1 MSKEERKRMVS
12 KDEKL
17 SIRQQCVLL
26 GLCRTSLYYTASE
39 ETAENLEIMRL
50 LDRQYA
56 ITPFYD
62 QRRLQAWLA
71 ENRYPVNIKRLRRL
85 MGLVRWRTLFP
96 EHRTT
101 VADKKAYKYPYLL
114 KGLDIDHRNQ
124 VWELDISYI
133 PMRRGYMYLFAVID
147 VYTRYVVGWSLS
159 NTMTAPWC
167 VAVLRE
173 AFERHGCP
181 EIVNSD
187 QGSQFTSADYVEL
200 LEGNGVAI
208 SMDSRG
214 RALDDIFIER
224 LWRSVKQEYVY
235 LSPCETGDELW
246 RGLDGYFRFYN
257 DERPHQS
264 LGYKTPASR
273 YLLQKEAA

>member
-17 SIRQQCVLL
+17 GVRQQCVLL

-39 ETAENLEIMRL
+39 ETAENLEIMQL
-50 LDRQYA
+50 LDRRYA
-56 ITPFYD
+56 VTPFYG

-71 ENRYPVNIKRLRRL
+71 ENGYSVNIKRLRRL

-114 KGLDIDHRNQ
+114 KGLDTDRRNQ

-133 PMRRGYMYLFAVID
+133 PMRRGYMYLFAIID

-159 NTMTAPWC
+159 NTMTAQWC
-167 VAVLRE
+167 VAALRE

-187 QGSQFTSADYVEL
+187 QGSVHLSGLCGTVGGQ
-200 LEGNGVAI
+200 
-208 SMDSRG
+208 RRRHQHG
-214 RALDDIFIER
+214 RPWPR
-224 LWRSVKQEYVY
+224 LGRH
-235 LSPCETGDELW
+235 L
-246 RGLDGYFRFYN
+246 
-257 DERPHQS
+257 H
-264 LGYKTPASR
+264 
-273 YLLQKEAA
+273 

>member
-12 KDEKL
+12 KEEKL

-26 GLCRTSLYYTASE
+26 GLCRTSLYYTESE

-56 ITPFYD
+56 ITPFYG

-71 ENRYPVNIKRLRRL
+71 EKGYPVNIKRLRRL

-101 VADKKAYKYPYLL
+101 VADKKAYKYPYL
-114 KGLDIDHRNQ
+114 N
-124 VWELDISYI
+124 
-133 PMRRGYMYLFAVID
+133 
-147 VYTRYVVGWSLS
+147 
-159 NTMTAPWC
+159 
-167 VAVLRE
+167 
-173 AFERHGCP
+173 
-181 EIVNSD
+181 
-187 QGSQFTSADYVEL
+187 
-200 LEGNGVAI
+200 
-208 SMDSRG
+208 
-214 RALDDIFIER
+214 
-224 LWRSVKQEYVY
+224 
-235 LSPCETGDELW
+235 PCETGDELW

-257 DERPHQS
+257 GERLHQS